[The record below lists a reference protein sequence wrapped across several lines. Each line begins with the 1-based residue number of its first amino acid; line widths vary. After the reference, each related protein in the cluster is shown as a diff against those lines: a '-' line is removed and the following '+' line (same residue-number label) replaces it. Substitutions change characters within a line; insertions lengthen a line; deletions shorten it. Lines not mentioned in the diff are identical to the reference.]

1 MPGAESTATIGPAG
15 GRLPWTGDLDG
26 TFRALADPTRR
37 RLLDSLHEHNG
48 QTLGELCVGMHQ
60 TRQAVSKHLGIL
72 EEAGLVTTERR
83 GRTKVHHLNPAPI
96 NDLGAR
102 WIHRYER
109 ARIDVLSDLRRALE
123 EDEME
128 TTDRTEFRYTTYI
141 RTTPERLWQVLT
153 DPAFTTVWWQATT
166 FDTTWEAGA
175 PMTWN
180 LGALT
185 LTHPEQVVLEAD
197 PPHRLSYTWHSLTP
211 EWAARS
217 RLDPEV
223 QAAVVDEP
231 RSVATFELEPDGSL
245 VKLTV
250 THSNLLP
257 DGRLIQLI
265 SNGWPRVLSDLKS
278 FAETGTV

>member
-1 MPGAESTATIGPAG
+1 
-15 GRLPWTGDLDG
+15 
-26 TFRALADPTRR
+26 
-37 RLLDSLHEHNG
+37 
-48 QTLGELCVGMHQ
+48 
-60 TRQAVSKHLGIL
+60 
-72 EEAGLVTTERR
+72 
-83 GRTKVHHLNPAPI
+83 
-96 NDLGAR
+96 
-102 WIHRYER
+102 
-109 ARIDVLSDLRRALE
+109 
-123 EDEME
+123 
-128 TTDRTEFRYTTYI
+128 
-141 RTTPERLWQVLT
+141 
-153 DPAFTTVWWQATT
+153 
-166 FDTTWEAGA
+166 
-175 PMTWN
+175 MTWN

-223 QAAVVDEP
+223 QATVVDQP